1 MQECLAYDSPEISQK
16 KAYERG
22 LEMLSSSKKEINLI
36 QDKDLILV
44 VKQKLVTFYSFTN

>member
-16 KAYERG
+16 KVYEKG
-22 LEMLSSSKKEINLI
+22 LEMLSWSEKEINLI

-44 VKQKLVTFYSFTN
+44 VKQKLVTFYPFRN